1 MLFFDLFSYKLY
13 NTFYIVLWWEKDEAR
28 LCKCGDEYMYHA
40 LPARADGW

>member
-28 LCKCGDEYMYHA
+28 LC
-40 LPARADGW
+40 